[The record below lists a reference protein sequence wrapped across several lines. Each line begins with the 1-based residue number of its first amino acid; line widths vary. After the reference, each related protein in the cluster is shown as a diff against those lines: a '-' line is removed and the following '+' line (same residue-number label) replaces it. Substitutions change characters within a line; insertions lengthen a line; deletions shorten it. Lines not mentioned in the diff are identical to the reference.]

1 MKKLILKTALITFGA
16 ALVLAVSVF
25 GIVSLCAP
33 AAMMR
38 LCESMGLKG
47 LSGDYAYQ
55 EYERSGD
62 LDCLARSFLICA
74 EENDNAKASARFD
87 LLYADEGFSAYC
99 SETFTPSEEIPAYS
113 YRDYLCSVAARV
125 KYRTAGTDEQ
135 KQAALDFAKNETG
148 EAFPGGNALLMLSV
162 EAAQK
167 KDKPFCEKLKAE
179 IEGGNYAD
187 NADKTSIVKILEETI
202 HE

>member
-38 LCESMGLKG
+38 LCGSMGLNG

-62 LDCLARSFLICA
+62 LDCLARSFLICV
-74 EENDNAKASARFD
+74 EEGDDGKANARFD
-87 LLYADEGFSAYC
+87 LLYADEGFANYC
-99 SETFTPSEEIPAYS
+99 ENTFAPSGDIPAYS
-113 YRDYLCSVAARV
+113 YRDYLCSSAARV
-125 KYRTAGTDEQ
+125 KYRLAGSDEA

-148 EAFPGGNALLMLSV
+148 KDFPAGNPLLLLSV

-179 IEGGNYAD
+179 IEGGGYAE
-187 NADKTSIVKILEETI
+187 NADRSSIVKILEETI